1 MLATSLAFSRS
12 RGLSCHRLGPID
24 IHQATSAFRVYLLK
38 SHCLPCYW
46 QLCHALTR
54 YSMARLVEH
63 VDELSPEEPVHSA
76 LVFRA
81 SLLGH
86 PCTATACQ
94 LTLRQW
100 WILCLRDYHEGLSG

>member
-100 WILCLRDYHEGLSG
+100 WIVS